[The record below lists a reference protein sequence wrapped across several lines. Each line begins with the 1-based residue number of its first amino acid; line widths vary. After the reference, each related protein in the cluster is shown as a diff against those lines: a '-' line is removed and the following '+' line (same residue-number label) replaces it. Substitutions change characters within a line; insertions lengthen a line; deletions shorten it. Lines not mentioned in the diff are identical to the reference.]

1 VTDSPLVAADHD
13 PSTVLRALIAMS
25 RPDQLLLMALL
36 YATGVLVALGGD
48 RTTDVFATLSGGA
61 SPDLLPVVVGF
72 LLFLPVAVS
81 VHYANEYADYETDR
95 LTTRTP
101 FSGGSGALART
112 GLPRRFA
119 LRAAAAALVLAAVS
133 LGATATVAFVGGPVV
148 TPDAPALGLLALIA
162 VLGWQYSLPPL
173 ALAWHGWGEL
183 DNALLGGVLLPVY
196 AVAVAGEV
204 TVASVLAFL
213 PFGCVVFVNLLATTW
228 PDREADAA
236 VGKDTL
242 ATRLTTDGL
251 RLLYAG
257 VLLAGG
263 VSMALLHGGP
273 VPAVVCRASLLA
285 APPLLWGLVAYTRK
299 RSPFPT
305 VTGMVVLAGTQFV
318 GWVAVV
324 GIGV

>member
-1 VTDSPLVAADHD
+1 
-13 PSTVLRALIAMS
+13 
-25 RPDQLLLMALL
+25 
-36 YATGVLVALGGD
+36 
-48 RTTDVFATLSGGA
+48 
-61 SPDLLPVVVGF
+61 
-72 LLFLPVAVS
+72 
-81 VHYANEYADYETDR
+81 
-95 LTTRTP
+95 
-101 FSGGSGALART
+101 
-112 GLPRRFA
+112 
-119 LRAAAAALVLAAVS
+119 
-133 LGATATVAFVGGPVV
+133 VAFVGGPVV